1 MEKIF
6 NLAIHGAGAGKMRQ
20 ILLDEKVPTAGWINY
35 TRHGT
40 FANIYA
46 GAPEEKRYDWSLA
59 QVKTILKDETYISN
73 TVHYRQ
79 TNLSY
84 KNKKRIRKPEE
95 EWVRVENTHEAII
108 DRDVFYQVQEQIAN
122 RRRKTKSGTRQIF
135 AGLVK
140 CADCG
145 WSMAYALKTQIK
157 TPYSHYHCSN
167 YGQGT
172 GRCSPHYIRYDV
184 LYTYVLDRIR
194 YWAKQAE
201 IDEDAL
207 LQLYAP

>member
-1 MEKIF
+1 M
-6 NLAIHGAGAGKMRQ
+6 
-20 ILLDEKVPTAGWINY
+20 
-35 TRHGT
+35 
-40 FANIYA
+40 
-46 GAPEEKRYDWSLA
+46 YDM
-59 QVKTILKDETYISN
+59 QVKSILKEETYIGHTIEANISL
-73 TVHYRQ
+73 HI
-79 TNLSY
+79 LS
-84 KNKKRIRKPEE
+84 
-95 EWVRVENTHEAII
+95 
-108 DRDVFYQVQEQIAN
+108 
-122 RRRKTKSGTRQIF
+122 
-135 AGLVK
+135 GLVK

-184 LYTYVLDRIR
+184 LYTYVLDGIR